1 MYLVTVELSEHHDP
15 RQVPR
20 QDFGCLDGGPFLFM
34 LTPSKLLPHTLTETH
49 IFCNPGTVMVIYI
62 QHKEG
67 ENIVFHRAQAFN
79 YLHFFF
85 SFFFFHVLPTTV
97 SEKIGPK

>member
-1 MYLVTVELSEHHDP
+1 
-15 RQVPR
+15 
-20 QDFGCLDGGPFLFM
+20 
-34 LTPSKLLPHTLTETH
+34 
-49 IFCNPGTVMVIYI
+49 MVIYI

-85 SFFFFHVLPTTV
+85 LFFFFSRLAYN
-97 SEKIGPK
+97 SE

>member
-1 MYLVTVELSEHHDP
+1 
-15 RQVPR
+15 
-20 QDFGCLDGGPFLFM
+20 
-34 LTPSKLLPHTLTETH
+34 
-49 IFCNPGTVMVIYI
+49 MVIYI